1 MEARTDELERE
12 RLGKVRGRP
21 ELASGELRPA
31 RPRSV
36 MSNSPHHVAV
46 DQEAVFE
53 FLADPITHGL
63 NEAVKRIDTHVAAV
77 FLAGHNVYKVKR
89 AIKFPFLDFST
100 LERRR
105 IGCLA
110 EVAVNRR
117 YAPDLYLGVLP
128 VTVTGGRLRL
138 GGDGETVEWLVHL
151 RRFDETMTLD
161 HVAERGGLTRELV
174 GKLATSV
181 LATYAGAERRD
192 GDAATAALA
201 EVVEETLTELTDA
214 PEVFPEDVAA
224 DLAQSM
230 RRAFAGVRPELL
242 KRGAEGWVRRCHGDL
257 HLRNIVLIDG
267 EPTLFDAIE
276 FDESLATTDILY
288 DFAFLLMDL
297 WERGFRAAAN
307 LLLNRYLSGTPDIAA
322 DLNGLRL
329 LPLFLSLR
337 ASVRAKV
344 DALRFLDVER
354 SAAARE
360 SAVRYFDAAR
370 SFLAPP
376 PPHLIAIGGLSG
388 SGKTTL
394 ARELAPALGPAPGA
408 VHLRSDIERKRLL
421 GVAEL
426 TRLPTSAYTLAVT
439 ERVFAALREEAG
451 IALRA
456 GHSVI
461 VDAVHRDPA
470 ERRKIEA
477 VATKTGAGFIGLW
490 LDAPLPTMITR
501 VGARTGDASDATADI
516 VAKQAGE
523 PLGPIEWHRLDG
535 SHPPPE
541 LAENVLTMLTM
552 RHRAPRTP
560 RPGS

>member
-1 MEARTDELERE
+1 MGGAMEDRTDEPERG
-12 RLGKVRGRP
+12 RLGAVSGRRK
-21 ELASGELRPA
+21 LASGELRAA
-31 RPRSV
+31 RRRFV
-36 MSNSPHHVAV
+36 VSNGPHHIAA
-46 DQEAVFE
+46 DQEVVFE
-53 FLADPITHGL
+53 FLADPGTHGL
-63 NEAVKRIDTHVAAV
+63 GEAVKRIDTHVAAV
-77 FLAGHNVYKVKR
+77 FLAGDNVYKVKR

-117 YAPDLYLGVLP
+117 YAPDLYIGVLP
-128 VTVTGGRLRL
+128 VTRSGGSLRL
-138 GGDGETVEWLVHL
+138 GGDGEIVEWLVHL

-161 HVAERGGLTRELV
+161 HVAERGGLTSGPV
-174 GKLATSV
+174 GKLATRV
-181 LATYAGAERRD
+181 LATYADAERRD
-192 GDAATAALA
+192 GKAATAALA

-214 PEVFPEDVAA
+214 PEVFPEGVAA
-224 DLAQSM
+224 DLARSM
-230 RRAFAGVRPELL
+230 RRAFAGVRPQLL
-242 KRGAEGWVRRCHGDL
+242 RRGAEGWVRRCHGDL

-297 WERGFRAAAN
+297 WERGFRPVAN

-322 DLNGLRL
+322 DLDGLRL

-370 SFLAPP
+370 SFLSPTP
-376 PPHLIAIGGLSG
+376 RHLIAIGGLSG

-394 ARELAPALGPAPGA
+394 AREVAPALGRAPGA
-408 VHLRSDIERKRLL
+408 VHLRSDIERKRFL
-421 GVAEL
+421 GAAEL
-426 TRLPTSAYTLAVT
+426 ARLPASAYTPAIT
-439 ERVFAALREEAG
+439 ERVFAALREEAE

-456 GHSVI
+456 GHSVV
-461 VDAVHRDPA
+461 VDAVHRDPT
-470 ERRKIEA
+470 ERRKIAE
-477 VATKTGAGFIGLW
+477 VASTTGASFIGLW
-490 LDAPLPTMITR
+490 LDAPLPTMIAR
-501 VGARTGDASDATADI
+501 VDARTGDASDATAD
-516 VAKQAGE
+516 VVGRQADE
-523 PLGPIEWHRLDG
+523 PLGRIEWHRLDG
-535 SHPPPE
+535 SRSP
-541 LAENVLTMLTM
+541 AVLTEEVLRML
-552 RHRAPRTP
+552 A
-560 RPGS
+560 